1 MHIMS
6 KEDWLVQGSCRS
18 HKWRGSIE
26 EPIAPAMGDFGY
38 QRHFLGTFASLNIGS
53 SKLWHLTPF
62 SQGLIM
68 RDRYVL
74 ILVLLPSYGFGPAGI
89 AQTQQPANSSGRK
102 LIQKVEPRYPD
113 VARRM
118 NLSGT
123 VKVVAVVAADG
134 KVKKVQPVGG
144 SPVLVQAAESAV
156 SQWKFAPGAESNET
170 IELHF
175 TP

>member
-1 MHIMS
+1 
-6 KEDWLVQGSCRS
+6 
-18 HKWRGSIE
+18 
-26 EPIAPAMGDFGY
+26 
-38 QRHFLGTFASLNIGS
+38 
-53 SKLWHLTPF
+53 
-62 SQGLIM
+62 M

-74 ILVLLPSYGFGPAGI
+74 ILVLLLSYGFGPAGI

>member
-1 MHIMS
+1 
-6 KEDWLVQGSCRS
+6 
-18 HKWRGSIE
+18 
-26 EPIAPAMGDFGY
+26 
-38 QRHFLGTFASLNIGS
+38 
-53 SKLWHLTPF
+53 
-62 SQGLIM
+62 
-68 RDRYVL
+68 
-74 ILVLLPSYGFGPAGI
+74 
-89 AQTQQPANSSGRK
+89 
-102 LIQKVEPRYPD
+102 VEPRYPD

>member
-1 MHIMS
+1 
-6 KEDWLVQGSCRS
+6 
-18 HKWRGSIE
+18 
-26 EPIAPAMGDFGY
+26 
-38 QRHFLGTFASLNIGS
+38 
-53 SKLWHLTPF
+53 
-62 SQGLIM
+62 M
-68 RDRYVL
+68 RQRYVL
-74 ILVLLPSYGFGPAGI
+74 ILVLLLSYSFGPAGI
-89 AQTQQPANSSGRK
+89 AQTQSSDMTARK
-102 LIQKVEPRYPD
+102 LIQKVEPHYPEI
-113 VARRM
+113 ARRM

-123 VKVVAVVAADG
+123 VKVVALVAPDG